1 MRMELIVVEPTATVH
16 YAVAMMANSTKEK
29 RTGSPVLHMRL
40 NAAGP
45 FVPSARR
52 AMMGYGMAMKP
63 AQTAQHLEEMV
74 LHGTITEVAR
84 FVCATTQK

>member
-1 MRMELIVVEPTATVH
+1 MELTVVEPTATVH

-29 RTGSPVLHMRL
+29 KIGSPVLHMRL

-52 AMMGYGMAMKP
+52 AMMAYGMAMKP
-63 AQTAQHLEEMV
+63 AQTAQHLEGMV